1 LIPTG
6 APRTIAPN
14 ALRNA
19 PGMGGEK
26 MCRKIREM
34 KKRKINK
41 S

>member
-6 APRTIAPN
+6 ALRTIDPN

-26 MCRKIREM
+26 DV
-34 KKRKINK
+34 
-41 S
+41 

>member
-1 LIPTG
+1 M
-6 APRTIAPN
+6 IAPN

-34 KKRKINK
+34 KRGK
-41 S
+41 